1 MPFTQFHV
9 LTCSQDK
16 VQVTEGMVGEL
27 RDMIKG
33 GTEVRVELKLLLEKM
48 FLEGL
53 VLWESH
59 TEEHRKGHTQKALFS
74 SLCHCVMLA
83 VFTQV
88 ANYTSSTSGN
98 QSKPLCY
105 MRMTTSQNQC
115 MG

>member
-1 MPFTQFHV
+1 MPCTQFHV

-27 RDMIKG
+27 RDMIKE
-33 GTEVRVELKLLLEKM
+33 GTEVRVESKLLLEEM
-48 FLEGL
+48 LLEGL

-59 TEEHRKGHTQKALFS
+59 TEEHREGHTQKAVFS
-74 SLCHCVMLA
+74 SLFHCVVL
-83 VFTQV
+83 VVITQV
-88 ANYTSSTSGN
+88 ANYTFSTSGN
-98 QSKPLCY
+98 QSKPLYY